1 MATGSLIFDIQWI
14 TNLMFGSGGGQSAQN
29 ATSLARAS
37 RASRV
42 ATRAGRIVRIVRL
55 VRLVKLYKHAQQVLM
70 EKRNVPFM
78 EENQEENQQ
87 SQDPGERGGN
97 REGTLVQRQDSNL
110 RSMQNTV
117 VNPLDKKES
126 RKKIDGT
133 TIGSNH
139 ALPGDRVPNREESK
153 REKSEA
159 FAEKFKKQLT
169 NMNNNNPNNEN
180 KSGNNNSKEL
190 ANNHS
195 KSKEFGEK
203 TSGMPATTAVV
214 QEANVKDAIMNNV
227 F

>member
-1 MATGSLIFDIQWI
+1 
-14 TNLMFGSGGGQSAQN
+14 MFGSSGGQSAQN

-70 EKRNVPFM
+70 EKKNIPFI
-78 EENQEENQQ
+78 EEDQAGENQQQQ

-97 REGTLVQRQDSNL
+97 REGTSVQRQDSNL

-117 VNPLDKKES
+117 MNPLDKKES
-126 RKKIDGT
+126 RKRIDGT
-133 TIGSNH
+133 VIGSSH
-139 ALPGDRVPNREESK
+139 ALPGERAPNREESK

-169 NMNNNNPNNEN
+169 NLNNNNNPSKNNEN
-180 KSGNNNSKEL
+180 NGGNNNSKEL
-190 ANNHS
+190 GNNHS

-203 TSGMPATTAVV
+203 TSGLPATTAVV
-214 QEANVKDAIMNNV
+214 HEANSNMKDALMNNV
-227 F
+227 FKGD